1 MNYLGRS
8 SQFMLIEVFHLKLQK
23 EIFETESDRRFF
35 WDSLS
40 DRRFSLE
47 LDFWC
52 AACLGG
58 NCESRKNRNFLQ
70 IYEGANNL

>member
-35 WDSLS
+35 
-40 DRRFSLE
+40 E
-47 LDFWC
+47 TV
-52 AACLGG
+52 CLTDGLVL
-58 NCESRKNRNFLQ
+58 NWTFDALHV
-70 IYEGANNL
+70 